1 MRNRAPPALTDRCR
15 WMAGGVSF
23 FDVFRLSPKRR
34 HRPASTSA
42 QLTNKSPIDL
52 IDRARLKRRMTGTL
66 ENLESTIL
74 ARRDANPASSYV
86 ASLFAKGMPKI
97 AQKLG
102 EEAVETVIAAM
113 KADPGEIVGEAADL
127 LFHLTV
133 LLAAAG
139 VPLSDVLAELE
150 RREGI
155 SGLDEKAARK

>member
-1 MRNRAPPALTDRCR
+1 
-15 WMAGGVSF
+15 
-23 FDVFRLSPKRR
+23 
-34 HRPASTSA
+34 
-42 QLTNKSPIDL
+42 
-52 IDRARLKRRMTGTL
+52 MTGTL